1 MHFAGD
7 RYIPNDLLSSPLTSD
22 LASFLTG
29 DAQRCIVTFLGTS
42 LTMDLLHDNRTD
54 CLSVLLAMTTGA
66 YLSLAKAAHAQRGG
80 ISGQRDV
87 LKTTTAKRI
96 RDRMITDIRAGA
108 VLPPVVI
115 GVVVGQDTFDQGS
128 SGQLSADD
136 DFLGAVSGHELTI
149 IDGMQRTAAL
159 IEASEIDG
167 GVLTNEMRVEFWVAR
182 SVSSLVY
189 RMLVLNTGQVPW
201 TLARQLSVVY
211 LPLLHEIKARVQNIE
226 RIFSP
231 DKPGRR
237 VSSGQFSSDALV
249 ELYLA
254 FSLRKTNVDAKET
267 LSEEFSRLDF
277 VDNLADAGFQEHFYV
292 SLSALAA
299 LDRAFDRYD
308 VANNGRFSRGKEVFG
323 SQPAR
328 IGFMVAVAQH
338 VLGRPGL
345 DREAENRSL
354 RMNVVSEQA
363 QSLVGRLSAM
373 EPGEVGEFLRLDVLS
388 EILDR
393 KVSQVGRYERNVF
406 FEAFKVLVDEHFDV
420 PNMEP
425 CWRAS

>member
-1 MHFAGD
+1 
-7 RYIPNDLLSSPLTSD
+7 
-22 LASFLTG
+22 
-29 DAQRCIVTFLGTS
+29 
-42 LTMDLLHDNRTD
+42 MDFLHDNRTG
-54 CLSVLLAMTTGA
+54 CLSFLLKMTTAA
-66 YLSLAKAAHAQRGG
+66 YLSLVKTAHAQRGG

-96 RDRMITDIRAGA
+96 RDRMISDIRAGA

-115 GVVVGQDTFDQGS
+115 GVVVSQEIFDQGKK
-128 SGQLSADD
+128 GQLSSNDN
-136 DFLGAVSGHELTI
+136 FLQALSGHELTI

-159 IEASEIDG
+159 IDATNIDSD
-167 GVLTNEMRVEFWVAR
+167 VLSNEMRVEFWVAR
-182 SVSSLVY
+182 SVRSLVY

-201 TLARQLSVVY
+201 TLGRQLSVVY
-211 LPLLHEIKARVQNIE
+211 SPLLDEIKDRVRNIE

-277 VDNLADAGFQEHFYV
+277 IDNLADPGFQDYFYKA
-292 SLSALAA
+292 LSALAS
-299 LDRAFDRYD
+299 LDKAFDRYEG
-308 VANNGRFSRGKEVFG
+308 ANGGRFSRGKDVFG

-328 IGFMVAVAQH
+328 IGFTVAVAQH

-345 DREAENRSL
+345 DREAEDRSR
-354 RMNVVSEQA
+354 RMEVIGKQA
-363 QSLVGRLSAM
+363 ISLVNRLN
-373 EPGEVGEFLRLDVLS
+373 ETNQEYLGQFLRLDVLS
-388 EILDR
+388 EILDK
-393 KVSQVGRYERNVF
+393 KVGQVGRYERNIF
-406 FEAFKVLVDEHFDV
+406 FEAFKVLIDERFDV

>member
-1 MHFAGD
+1 MDFLHDTRTGC
-7 RYIPNDLLSSPLTSD
+7 L
-22 LASFLTG
+22 SFL
-29 DAQRCIVTFLGTS
+29 LK
-42 LTMDLLHDNRTD
+42 
-54 CLSVLLAMTTGA
+54 MTTAA
-66 YLSLAKAAHAQRGG
+66 YLSLAKTAHAQRGG

-96 RDRMITDIRAGA
+96 RDRMISDIRAGA

-115 GVVVGQDTFDQGS
+115 GVVVSQEIFNQGKNN
-128 SGQLSADD
+128 QLLTNDG
-136 DFLGAVSGHELTI
+136 FLEALSGHELTI

-159 IEASEIDG
+159 IDASDIDSD
-167 GVLTNEMRVEFWVAR
+167 VLSNEMRVEFWVAR
-182 SVSSLVY
+182 SVRSLVY

-201 TLARQLSVVY
+201 TLGRQLSVVY
-211 LPLLHEIKARVQNIE
+211 SPLLDEIKERVSNIE
-226 RIFSP
+226 RVFSP

-237 VSSGQFSSDALV
+237 VNSGQFSSDALV

-277 VDNLADAGFQEHFYV
+277 VDNLADSGFQDYFY
-292 SLSALAA
+292 STLSALAS
-299 LDRAFDRYD
+299 LDKAFDRYED
-308 VANNGRFSRGKEVFG
+308 ANGGRFSRGKDVFG

-328 IGFMVAVAQH
+328 IGFTVAVAQH

-345 DREAENRSL
+345 DREAGDRL
-354 RMNVVSEQA
+354 RRMKVIGEQA
-363 QSLVGRLSAM
+363 KSLVERLN
-373 EPGEVGEFLRLDVLS
+373 EINREELGEFLRLDVLS
-388 EILDR
+388 EILDK
-393 KVSQVGRYERNVF
+393 KVGQVGRYERNVF
-406 FEAFKVLVDEHFDV
+406 FEAFKVLIDERFDV